1 MNITTKI
8 ADSFT
13 LGQVIQQSR
22 LQQNLSQRDLASML
36 GISQKWVWE
45 MEQGKPG
52 ILMNRL
58 FEMLKATGIT
68 LYAEFEVKSLSE
80 GAPEDMPEGTPT
92 DALKGRAKKGGA
104 PKGGAMQ

>member
-22 LQQNLSQRDLASML
+22 LQQNLSQRDIAKML

-52 ILMNRL
+52 ILMDRL
-58 FEMLKATGIT
+58 FQMLKATGIT
-68 LYAEFEVKSLSE
+68 LYAEFEVTSLSDSQQE
-80 GAPEDMPEGTPT
+80 SKA
-92 DALKGRAKKGGA
+92 A
-104 PKGGAMQ
+104 Q